1 MQVSEI
7 IYQIIW
13 KDNVYIAYQRL
24 LIPLN
29 ARWYIVKVG
38 YFLIKIDMI
47 LSMYVVY
54 LHWRHVIDSDY

>member
-7 IYQIIW
+7 ISQIIW

-47 LSMYVVY
+47 LSM
-54 LHWRHVIDSDY
+54 